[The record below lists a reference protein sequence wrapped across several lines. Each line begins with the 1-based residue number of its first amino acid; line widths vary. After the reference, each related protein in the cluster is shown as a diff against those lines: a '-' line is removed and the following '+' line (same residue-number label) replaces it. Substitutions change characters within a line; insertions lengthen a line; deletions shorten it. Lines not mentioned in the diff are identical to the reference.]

1 MRYEMNQDDLTGFI
15 EFIGAE
21 TKVKGKEVV
30 FRFCPKCGSS
40 APKDDEWKFAVN
52 WQTGAFGCLRGSCG
66 YHGHFVELCRDFG
79 YKIGLDVEQ
88 RYVQFPQPK
97 GRITPRESAI
107 KYLEKRG
114 ISKEIA
120 ERYEVTAF
128 EDKPNILWF
137 PFFNEYGKLVYAK
150 FRKTDYRK
158 GRDKAKE
165 WTQAG
170 GEPILFGMKR
180 VTGYRNIVITE
191 GQIDSLSVA
200 EAFKGME
207 RSDLYAVMG
216 EEIPDAFCSV
226 PNGCNA
232 FTWIPNCLEWL
243 KRFDTVI
250 VFGDMEKGHMS
261 LLDTLRQRLPN
272 RILAVQK
279 EDYLGEKDAND
290 ILQNFGAEAV
300 RKAVWNA
307 REQEISNVK
316 ELADVQYVDIT
327 KLPKVRTGIYELD
340 SALKGGI
347 CYGQVC
353 LLTGKR
359 GDGKSTFMSN
369 IFAEAIDQG
378 VGAFAYSGELPGFHF
393 KGWLNLQLAGNEHL
407 SARDDGFGGTEYFLD
422 ADTDKK
428 ISEWYRGKAYIYDN
442 NALEGEET
450 DSLLETIRKVAN
462 RKNVK
467 LFCIDNLMTA
477 MDIVE
482 DQNNLYLAQSNFVRE
497 LKEIAIK
504 YDVAIILV
512 AHPRKA
518 GKDEKGSDFDNDI
531 VSGSSNITDRVD
543 IVLNYSRAKE
553 GSDYDS
559 LLQIGKS
566 RLVGT
571 LKLGKEGIPLNYSP
585 KTKRVFG
592 LKSMTKRYGWETDGY
607 TRVDDIDVPF

>member
-1 MRYEMNQDDLTGFI
+1 MKYEMNQDDLNGFI

-21 TKVKGKEVV
+21 TKQKGKDIF
-30 FRFCPKCGSS
+30 FRYCPKCGTN
-40 APKDDEWKFAVN
+40 APKDDEWKFSIN
-52 WQTGAFGCLRGSCG
+52 WKTGAFGCLRGSCG

-79 YKIGLDVEQ
+79 YKIGLSAEQ
-88 RYVQFPQPK
+88 KYTQFPQPK
-97 GRITPRESAI
+97 ERIKPRESAI
-107 KYLEKRG
+107 AYLKGRG

-128 EDKPNILWF
+128 ENRPNILWF

-150 FRKTDYRK
+150 FRKMDYRK
-158 GRDKAKE
+158 GRDKQKE
-165 WTQAG
+165 WTEPG
-170 GEPILFGMKR
+170 GQPILFGMKQCSGFGS
-180 VTGYRNIVITE
+180 VIITE
-191 GQIDSLSVA
+191 GQIDSMSVA
-200 EAFKGME
+200 EAFKDE
-207 RSDLYAVMG
+207 Q
-216 EEIPDAFCSV
+216 EKPDAFCSV
-226 PNGCNA
+226 PNGMNA
-232 FTWIPNCLEWL
+232 FTWIPNCIDWL
-243 KRFDTVI
+243 KKFDTVI
-250 VFGDMEKGHMS
+250 VFGDMEHGHMS
-261 LLDTLRQRLPN
+261 LLEKIMQRVPCK
-272 RILAVQK
+272 IKAVRT

-290 ILQNFGAEAV
+290 ILTAFGAEAV
-300 RKAVWNA
+300 RKAVRNA
-307 REQEISNVK
+307 CEQEISNVK
-316 ELADVQYVDIT
+316 ELADVQYVDISR
-327 KLPKVRTGIYELD
+327 LPKVKTGILD
-340 SALKGGI
+340 LDKALKGGI

-369 IFAEAIDQG
+369 IFADAIDQN
-378 VGAFAYSGELPGFHF
+378 VGAFAYSGELPAFHF
-393 KGWLNLQLAGNEHL
+393 KAWLNLQLAGNEHL
-407 SARDDGFGGTEYFLD
+407 SVRKDEFGEDEYYLD
-422 ADTDKK
+422 SDTDKK
-428 ISEWYRGKAYIYDN
+428 ISEWYRGKAFIYDSTSID
-442 NALEGEET
+442 GEET
-450 DSLLETIRKVAN
+450 ESLLETIEKVAQ

-477 MDIVE
+477 MDIVN
-482 DQNNLYLAQSNFVRE
+482 DQNNLYLAQSNFVRQ
-497 LKEIAIK
+497 LKDIAMK

-571 LKLGKEGIPLNYSP
+571 LKLGKDGIPLNYSP

-592 LKSMTKRYGWETDGY
+592 TRTLAKHYGWEKEPQE
-607 TRVDDIDVPF
+607 VQEIDVPF

>member
-1 MRYEMNQDDLTGFI
+1 MRYEMTMDDLNGFI

-21 TKVKGKEVV
+21 TKLKGKEMQ

-52 WQTGAFGCLRGSCG
+52 CKTGAFGCLRASCG
-66 YHGHFVELCRDFG
+66 YKGHFIELCRDFHYLPG
-79 YKIGLDVEQ
+79 SEKDQ
-88 RYVQFPQPK
+88 QYVQFPQPK
-97 GRITPRESAI
+97 GRIKPRESALA
-107 KYLEKRG
+107 YLSDRG

-128 EDKPNILWF
+128 EDRPNILWF

-150 FRKTDYRK
+150 FRKMDYRK
-158 GRDKAKE
+158 GRDKNKE
-165 WTQAG
+165 WTQTG
-170 GEPILFGMKR
+170 GKPILFGMKQC
-180 VTGYRNIVITE
+180 TGYRMVVITE
-191 GQIDSLSVA
+191 GQIDSMSVA
-200 EAFKGME
+200 EAFKGVADTE
-207 RSDLYAVMG
+207 IG
-216 EEIPDAFCSV
+216 EEIPDAYCSV

-232 FTWIPNCLEWL
+232 FTWIPNCLDWL
-243 KRFDTVI
+243 KKFDTVV

-261 LLDTLRQRLPN
+261 LLDTLKQRLPN
-272 RILAVQK
+272 RILSVCK

-290 ILQNFGAEAV
+290 ILRSFGAEAV

-307 REQEISNVK
+307 REQDMGNVK

-327 KLPKVRTGIYELD
+327 KLPKVRTGILD
-340 SALKGGI
+340 LDCALKGGI

-369 IFAEAIDQG
+369 IFAEAIEQG

-393 KGWLNLQLAGNEHL
+393 KAWLNCQLAGNDHM
-407 SARDDGFGGTEYFLD
+407 SARKNEFGEIEYFLD
-422 ADTDKK
+422 EETDKR
-428 ISEWYRGKAYIYDN
+428 ISEWYRGKAFIYDN
-442 NALEGEET
+442 NIIDGEET
-450 DSLLETIRKVAN
+450 QSLLDTIRNVAL

-497 LKEIAIK
+497 LKDIAIR

-518 GKDEKGSDFDNDI
+518 GKDEKGTDFDNDI

-543 IVLNYSRAKE
+543 IVMNYSRAKE
-553 GSDYDS
+553 GADYDS

-571 LKLGKEGIPLNYSP
+571 LKLGKDGIPLNYSP

-592 LKSMTKRYGWETDGY
+592 LKSLTKHYGWETGTDVTGE
-607 TRVDDIDVPF
+607 IDVPF

>member
-1 MRYEMNQDDLTGFI
+1 MRYEMNRDDLNGFI

-21 TKVKGKEVV
+21 TKVKGKDVY
-30 FRFCPKCGSS
+30 FRYCPKCGSS
-40 APKDDEWKFAVN
+40 APKDDEWKFSVN
-52 WQTGAFGCLRGSCG
+52 WKTGAFGCLRGSCG

-79 YKIGLDVEQ
+79 YRVGLDAEQ
-88 RYVQFPQPK
+88 QYVQFPQPQK
-97 GRITPRESAI
+97 RIVPRESALA
-107 KYLEKRG
+107 YLAGRG

-128 EDKPNILWF
+128 EDRPNILWF

-150 FRKTDYRK
+150 YRKMDYRK

-165 WTQAG
+165 WTETG
-170 GEPILFGMKR
+170 GQPILFGMKQR
-180 VTGYRNIVITE
+180 TGYRSIVITE
-191 GQIDSLSVA
+191 GQLDSLSVA
-200 EAFKGME
+200 EAFK
-207 RSDLYAVMG
+207 DTTCAALG
-216 EEIPDAFCSV
+216 EDIPDAFCSV

-232 FTWIPNCLEWL
+232 FTWIPNCLDWL
-243 KRFDTVI
+243 KNFDTVI

-261 LLDTLRQRLPN
+261 LLDTIAK
-272 RILAVQK
+272 RIPCRIKAVRK

-290 ILQNFGAEAV
+290 ILQAFGAEAV
-300 RKAVWNA
+300 RRAICGA
-307 REQEISNVK
+307 EEYGMSNVK

-327 KLPKVRTGIYELD
+327 KLPKIATGIWELD
-340 SALKGGI
+340 KALKGGI

-378 VGAFAYSGELPGFHF
+378 VGAFAYSGELPAFHF
-393 KGWLNLQLAGNEHL
+393 KAWLNCQLAGTAKMSE
-407 SARDDGFGGTEYFLD
+407 RDDGFGGVEYYLD
-422 ADTDKK
+422 AETDKR
-428 ISEWYRGKAYIYDN
+428 ISEWYRGKAYIFDN
-442 NALEGEET
+442 ATIDGEET

-482 DQNNLYLAQSNFVRE
+482 EQSNLYLAQSNFVRE
-497 LKEIAIK
+497 LKNIAIQ

-518 GKDEKGSDFDNDI
+518 GKDEKGTDFDNDI

-543 IVLNYSRAKE
+543 IVLNYSRAKD
-553 GSDYDS
+553 GADYDS

-571 LKLGKEGIPLNYSP
+571 LKLGDNGIPLNYSP
-585 KTKRVFG
+585 KSKRVFG
-592 LKSMTKRYGWETDGY
+592 LRSLIKHYGWEKVELTQ
-607 TRVDDIDVPF
+607 VADIDVPF